1 MELPLSDDRYL
12 EVPAGFFHGR
22 RYVDRSR
29 GRPSLSL
36 GDLPVLQFRPDLG
49 IDTHMIAKGFDRRAC
64 RHGIVAAFR
73 RQPGG
78 PLRGHHQP
86 NGRMGFLVR
95 LRHYLDL
102 GHLTIFNIRLF
113 RDVPGMV
120 GNVLGWKGIVLSF
133 MREEI
138 LGPCLNDSINCL
150 GEQVPV
156 PALVPRVSRNVE
168 GHVFTRP
175 ASAPETHFHPS
186 LRHLVQQGN
195 VFGEPNGMP

>member
-1 MELPLSDDRYL
+1 
-12 EVPAGFFHGR
+12 
-22 RYVDRSR
+22 
-29 GRPSLSL
+29 
-36 GDLPVLQFRPDLG
+36 
-49 IDTHMIAKGFDRRAC
+49 
-64 RHGIVAAFR
+64 
-73 RQPGG
+73 
-78 PLRGHHQP
+78 
-86 NGRMGFLVR
+86 MGFLVR

-113 RDVPGMV
+113 RDVPRMV
-120 GNVLGWKGIVLSF
+120 GDVLGWKGIVLSF

-138 LGPCLNDSINCL
+138 LGPRLNDSINCL

-156 PALVPRVSRNVE
+156 PALVPWVSRNVE

-195 VFGEPNGMP
+195 VLRKPYGMPQGGGEASESERYTVGATGQVGGEKDWVRGVAEPFRIHVVLGQPNSVKAQLLAEQDLLTNVVQHL